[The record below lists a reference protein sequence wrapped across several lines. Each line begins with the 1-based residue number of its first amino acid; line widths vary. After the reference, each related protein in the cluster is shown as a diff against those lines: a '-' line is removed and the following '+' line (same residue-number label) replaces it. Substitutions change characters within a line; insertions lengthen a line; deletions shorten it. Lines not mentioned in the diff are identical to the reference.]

1 MLKIM
6 PVTAIAK
13 RVIAIKKIR
22 ATVLPVIRV
31 NLISMEDVFPVAVNQ

>member
-13 RVIAIKKIR
+13 RVIAIKKIQ

-31 NLISMEDVFPVAVNQ
+31 NLISMEGAFPVAVNQ